1 MYQRHCNKKSFDG
14 ISSAENPMFWLIY
27 VALASL
33 YSGAYRIPRETG
45 LLIPSRIGAA
55 LVSKQLPVRD

>member
-1 MYQRHCNKKSFDG
+1 MCQRHYNKRS
-14 ISSAENPMFWLIY
+14 EVLNPMFWLIY

-55 LVSKQLPVRD
+55 LVSKRLPDT